1 MQQLFATPFLAS
13 GAVTVDLD
21 FTMVAH
27 LVMFTAFVVIMK
39 DLIFDPLLRVFEERE
54 RRTAGAIDKARS
66 MDEQAIA
73 LKQDYEEKLDGIRRE
88 AAGDRERARAKIKKL
103 EAEMMTSARE
113 AVDAKLSEGIAKLS
127 DEAGSIRSDLTAE
140 TGNLAATIAS
150 RVLGREVSS

>member
-1 MQQLFATPFLAS
+1 MQQFFATPMLAS

-54 RRTAGAIDKARS
+54 RRTKGAIEKARA

-73 LKQDYEEKLDGIRRE
+73 LKQEYEEKLDEIRRE
-88 AAGDRERARAKIKKL
+88 AAGDREKARAKVKKL
-103 EAEMMTSARE
+103 EAEMMASTRS
-113 AVDAKLSEGIAKLS
+113 AVDSKLVEGLAKLQSQ
-127 DEAGSIRSDLTAE
+127 AGAIRSDLSDE
-140 TGNLAATIAS
+140 RGNLAATIAS

>member
-103 EAEMMTSARE
+103 QAEMMTTARQ
-113 AVDAKLSEGIAKLS
+113 ALDPNLSEGIAKFS
-127 DEAGSIRSDLTAE
+127 DEARSIRSDLTAE